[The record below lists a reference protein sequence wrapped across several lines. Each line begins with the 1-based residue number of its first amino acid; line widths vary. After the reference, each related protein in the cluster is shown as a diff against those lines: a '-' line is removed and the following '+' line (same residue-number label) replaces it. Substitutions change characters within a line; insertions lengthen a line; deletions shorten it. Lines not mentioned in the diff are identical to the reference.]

1 MLVHED
7 EDVRRERD
15 EPGRLALVRDVEAV
29 TRLLQEE
36 LGAGGEGAVA
46 VDLLVFL
53 AVGRLLRGGNLSLQ
67 SLLEPLSEERLAVVV
82 VIVIVL
88 RAVMEF
94 N

>member
-1 MLVHED
+1 M
-7 EDVRRERD
+7 RRERD